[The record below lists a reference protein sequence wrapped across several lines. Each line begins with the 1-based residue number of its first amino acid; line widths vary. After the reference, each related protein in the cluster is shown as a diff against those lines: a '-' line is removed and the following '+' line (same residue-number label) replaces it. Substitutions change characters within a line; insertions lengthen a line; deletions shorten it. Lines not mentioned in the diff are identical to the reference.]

1 LWHREDLGLT
11 PTQVEGLERLR
22 LDFQRQAI
30 KQVADQR
37 VAELDLATLLRPDPT
52 DPTKAVD
59 LSRVE
64 ATVHE
69 IERLRADLEISR
81 IRTIEQGKALL
92 TPDQR
97 AKLAALLA
105 SYGAP
110 AMGMRRL
117 PPGPPQ

>member
-1 LWHREDLGLT
+1 M
-11 PTQVEGLERLR
+11 PAQVEGLERLR

-30 KQVADQR
+30 KQVADRR

-64 ATVHE
+64 ASVHE

-92 TPDQR
+92 TPEQR
-97 AKLAALLA
+97 TKLTALLA
-105 SYGAP
+105 GHGAP
-110 AMGMRRL
+110 ATGMRRS
-117 PPGPPQ
+117 PPAPSQ